1 MSACVCMCV
10 VLRCF
15 ERELLVNVCLKH
27 EARVS
32 AQVQRDIYSVCRRG
46 FLGLLFVE
54 SLIP

>member
-1 MSACVCMCV
+1 VSACVCMCV